1 MKIALVGQPNSGKS
15 TIFNA
20 VAGYKSV
27 TSNLP
32 GTTVAYMEGRVRLNG
47 DIYDL
52 VDFPGTYSLS
62 STNEAEAQV
71 SKYLLREKFDL
82 IINIIDASQL
92 GRSLPLT
99 LELIDLGIPIIVALN
114 MMDEA
119 SRKGIEIDVEELAQL
134 LNLPVQTTIASKNL
148 GVRDL
153 FQDAKEVIENGKE
166 NVPQSIAC
174 QRDVEEIITELEEV
188 IQNKYSKKFIYP
200 SRFLAIKLLEDDHYY
215 QEILA
220 HQNGTMITKK
230 VNNLQQKLV
239 QLRGKPQDSVLVLE
253 RHAMA
258 MDIYGKIVKIVHP
271 HRDWRDKLD
280 NVVMHRVGGYV
291 ILLTILL
298 SFFYIIFE
306 FGALFEGLLL
316 TGFEDLQ
323 NILSDQLNQQ
333 TFWFHLIQSI
343 VWGISGG
350 IAIVL
355 PYLIPF
361 LIGLTILEDI
371 GYLPR
376 VAFLMDTFMHR
387 IGLHGTSI
395 IPAVLGY
402 GCNVPAVMATRI
414 LPSRRDKIIAAVI
427 SSMVPCSARSV
438 VIFGLV
444 AFYLGPLWAFA
455 IYLFNIVVISLT
467 GKVLSMLMPEVTPGM
482 ILEIPPYRWPS
493 FQVVRKKTWFRIKE
507 FIIVAW
513 PILILGS
520 IVLGLLEYFQLDKLI
535 NQGLSPLTILLGL
548 PAVVGTT
555 LIFGVLR
562 KELSLI
568 MLTQAIGT
576 TQILSVLS
584 TTQVLTFTIFI
595 TFYIPCIATMAVL
608 AKELNRFWMTAVILI
623 TLILA
628 ILFSL
633 IIRMF
638 GHLIL

>member
-220 HQNGTMITKK
+220 HQNGTMITEK

-258 MDIYGKIVKIVHP
+258 MNIYGKIVKIVHP